1 MNAQKIDCIYYTRFT
16 IVYRKPLSRIS
27 LVPSSV
33 KNSMTQ
39 SSAFIRTASGLVRDY
54 GLFDAF
60 LLGTYPTWGLL
71 WGVLQFPWF
80 WGFFPG
86 SSIPLAL
93 ILIAPPFILLG
104 IVYWA
109 LGVAMPRSGADY
121 MWVSR
126 TFGPTL
132 GFAWSMVWMVAYGIS
147 TYIYSTFAFES
158 VISTS
163 LSVPGLL
170 FGVPSLVGL
179 ANFLQTTNAEFVV
192 ALVIIALY
200 VIVTVLGGSVL
211 KKVFYIGWIA
221 EVVGIAVMW
230 WLLATTSP
238 TAFAS
243 LWNATPVGASLPYEK
258 IIPLAVANGYTAVP
272 RNSWDATVA
281 SLPLAGLFWFG
292 FYYMTMVGG
301 EIKEVRRTIPLSII
315 AVFLATF
322 VWWAV
327 SAELYLDA
335 FGTQWSY
342 ALGYLWER
350 TSAYTGPTPTLNL
363 LLSIT
368 AYPNVLIMAIVAV
381 TFIITSFLMTFMNFF
396 LPTRYLFAWAFDRA
410 IPTRF
415 ADVSERFRSPVK
427 ATLLLAAFTVFGVFI
442 FLYTNFGTVFTMSVM
457 MMTIAFFGPALA
469 AIVFPYRQKALF
481 ETLPSALKARV
492 GNIPVLSIIGV
503 FVTIGVGYL
512 GYAFFLSP
520 QVMTAS
526 TFGFEFIIGTFI
538 FGVLIYLLSRAY
550 WKRKGVAIDLAF
562 KQLPPE

>member
-1 MNAQKIDCIYYTRFT
+1 LAN
-16 IVYRKPLSRIS
+16 
-27 LVPSSV
+27 SSG
-33 KNSMTQ
+33 T
-39 SSAFIRTASGLVRDY
+39 FIRTASGLVRDY
-54 GLFDAF
+54 GVFDAF

-71 WGVLQFPWF
+71 WAVLQFPWF

-93 ILIAPPFILLG
+93 LLIAPPFVLLG

-109 LGVAMPRSGADY
+109 LGVSMPRSGADY

-132 GFAWSMVWMVAYGIS
+132 GFSWAMVWMVAYGIS
-147 TYIYSTFAFES
+147 TYIYSTFVFES

-179 ANFLQTTNAEFVV
+179 ASLLQTTNAEFLV
-192 ALVIIALY
+192 ALAIIALY

-211 KKVFYIGWIA
+211 KKVFYIGWVA
-221 EVVGIAVMW
+221 EVIGIAVMW
-230 WLLATTSP
+230 WLLATTTPGS
-238 TAFAS
+238 FAAQ
-243 LWNATPVGASLPYEK
+243 WNATPVGAALPYDK
-258 IIPLAVANGYTAVP
+258 ILPLAQANGYSIVP
-272 RNSWDATVA
+272 RNSWDSTVA

-301 EIKEVRRTIPLSII
+301 EIKEVRKTIPLSII
-315 AVFLATF
+315 IVFIATYI
-322 VWWAV
+322 WWAV
-327 SAELYLDA
+327 SAELYLNA

-342 ALGYLWER
+342 ALAYLWER
-350 TSAYTGPTPTLNL
+350 TSAYPGPTPTINL

-368 AYPNVLIMAIVAV
+368 AYPNILIMAIVAI

-396 LPTRYLFAWAFDRA
+396 LPTRYLFAWAFDRC

-415 ADVSERFRSPVK
+415 ADVNERFRSPVN

-457 MMTIAFFGPALA
+457 MMTISFFGPALA
-469 AIVFPYRQKALF
+469 AIAFPYRQKALF
-481 ETLPSALKARV
+481 ETLPSSLQRKM
-492 GNIPVLSIIGV
+492 GGIPVLSIIGV
-503 FVTIGVGYL
+503 LVTAGVAYL
-512 GYAFFLSP
+512 SYAFFMSP

-526 TFGFEFIIGTFI
+526 TFGFAFIVGTFV
-538 FGVLIYLLSRAY
+538 FGLAVYYASRAY
-550 WKRKGVAIDLAF
+550 WKSKGIAIDLAF

>member
-1 MNAQKIDCIYYTRFT
+1 MAN
-16 IVYRKPLSRIS
+16 
-27 LVPSSV
+27 SSG
-33 KNSMTQ
+33 T
-39 SSAFIRTASGLVRDY
+39 FIRTASGLVRDY
-54 GLFDAF
+54 GVFDAF

-71 WGVLQFPWF
+71 WAVLQFPWF

-93 ILIAPPFILLG
+93 LVIAPPFVLLG

-109 LGVAMPRSGADY
+109 LGVSMPRSGADY

-126 TFGPTL
+126 TFGPML
-132 GFAWSMVWMVAYGIS
+132 GFAWAMVWMVAYGIS

-179 ANFLQTTNAEFVV
+179 ATFLQTTNAEFVV

-200 VIVTVLGGSVL
+200 VLVTVLGGSVL

-221 EVVGIAVMW
+221 EIIGIAVMW
-230 WLLATTSP
+230 WLLATTTPGS
-238 TAFAS
+238 FAA
-243 LWNATPVGASLPYEK
+243 LWNATPVGAALPYDK
-258 IIPLAVANGYTAVP
+258 VLPYAQANGYSIVP
-272 RNSWDATVA
+272 RNDWGATVA

-301 EIKEVRRTIPLSII
+301 EIKEVRKTIPLSII
-315 AVFLATF
+315 IVFIATYI
-322 VWWAV
+322 WWAV
-327 SAELYLDA
+327 SAELYLNA

-342 ALGYLWER
+342 ALAYLWER
-350 TSAYTGPTPTLNL
+350 TTAYSGPTPTINL
-363 LLSIT
+363 LLSIA
-368 AYPNVLIMAIVAV
+368 AYPNVIIMAIVAI

-396 LPTRYLFAWAFDRA
+396 LPTRYIFAWAFDRC

-415 ADVSERFRSPVK
+415 ADVNERFRSPVN

-457 MMTIAFFGPALA
+457 MMTISFFGPALA
-469 AIVFPYRQKALF
+469 AIAFPYRQKSLY
-481 ETLPSALKARV
+481 ETLPGSLQARI
-492 GNIPVLSIIGV
+492 GGIPVLSIIGV
-503 FVTIGVGYL
+503 LVTVGVGYL
-512 GYAFFLSP
+512 SYAFFMSP

-526 TFGFEFIIGTFI
+526 TFGFAFIVGTFI
-538 FGVLIYLLSRAY
+538 FGVAVYLASRAY
-550 WKRKGVAIDLAF
+550 WKHKNIAIDLAF
-562 KQLPPE
+562 KELPPE